1 MKRTDDE
8 SWAFGDGR
16 ISRWITDAVVAH
28 DGLLAAMD
36 PRECTGV
43 RGCPAIPAGVDFRD
57 DSNVGYGAPPVS
69 TVNHQVA
76 PSPSE
81 WWRRLVL
88 AILLLGT
95 VGTAV
100 ELLLLGHYEDRW
112 QLAPLVL
119 AATVLLTLTWYRVSS
134 SHRPVLLLRWLSI
147 ITAASA
153 AVGIYFHYMANVEW
167 ELETTPDLHGFALF
181 REVITGA
188 LPLLAPGT
196 MLQLGL
202 LGLVWAY
209 RHPRLIDPTHAAAPT
224 TEN

>member
-1 MKRTDDE
+1 
-8 SWAFGDGR
+8 
-16 ISRWITDAVVAH
+16 
-28 DGLLAAMD
+28 MD
-36 PRECTGV
+36 PRECTGAH
-43 RGCPAIPAGVDFRD
+43 GCTAIPVVVDSRD
-57 DSNVGYGAPPVS
+57 DPNVGHGGPPVT
-69 TVNHQVA
+69 TVSHPAA
-76 PSPSE
+76 PSSTE
-81 WWRRLVL
+81 WWRQLVL
-88 AILLLGT
+88 AILIIGT
-95 VGTAV
+95 VGTAI

-119 AATVLLTLTWYRVSS
+119 AATVLLTLTWYRFSS
-134 SHRPVLLLRWLSI
+134 SHRPVLAVRWLSI
-147 ITAASA
+147 VTAASA

-167 ELETTPDLHGFALF
+167 ELETTPELHGLALF

-209 RHPRLIDPTHAAAPT
+209 RHPRFVDPTRAGAPT